1 MGRSNGFESAMGGTQ
16 LAVAVLAG
24 LYVGHRADVRW
35 SSGPW
40 GLLVGGAAGLVIGM
54 YSFLKPF
61 FRDR

>member
-24 LYVGHRADVRW
+24 LYVGHRVDARW
-35 SSGPW
+35 NLGPW
-40 GLLVGGAAGLVIGM
+40 GLLVGGAVGLVIGM